1 MKLLA
6 FAASSSK
13 KSINKQ
19 LVTYA
24 SSLIE
29 GAEVEVLDLNDYE
42 LPLFSVDKEEELGHP
57 ELARAFLSKV
67 ASSDAVMISFAEHN
81 GSYSAAYKNLFDW
94 CSRIGPKVFQDKP
107 LVLLSTSPG
116 ARGGAS
122 VLAAATTSVPFFS
135 GHVKASLSIPSF
147 YENFDVE
154 RGMLKNEELKTKL
167 IEAVN
172 QLREPPPAA

>member
-6 FAASSSK
+6 FAASNSR

-19 LVTYA
+19 LVAYA
-24 SSLIE
+24 SSLID
-29 GAEVEVLDLNDYE
+29 GAEVDLLDLNDYE
-42 LPLFSVDKEEELGHP
+42 LPLFSVDREQELGHP
-57 ELARAFLSKV
+57 ESAKAFMAKV
-67 ASSDAVMISFAEHN
+67 AASDAVMISFAEHN

-94 CSRIGPKVFQDKP
+94 SSRIGQKVFQDKP

-122 VLAAATTSVPFFS
+122 VLAAATSSAPYFA

-154 RGMLKNEELKTKL
+154 RGTLKNPELKSKL
-167 IEAVN
+167 VAAVGTLKEL
-172 QLREPPPAA
+172 QPA

>member
-6 FAASSSK
+6 FAASNSK

-24 SSLIE
+24 ASLVD

-42 LPLFSVDKEEELGHP
+42 LPLFSEGREKELDHP
-57 ELARAFLSKV
+57 ELAKTFMTKV
-67 ASSDAVMISFAEHN
+67 AASDAVMISFAEHN

-94 CSRIGPKVFQDKP
+94 SSRMGNKVFQNKP
-107 LVLLSTSPG
+107 MVLLATSPG
-116 ARGGAS
+116 VRGGAS
-122 VLAAATTSVPFFS
+122 VLAAATSSAPFFA
-135 GHVKASLSIPSF
+135 GYVKASLAIPSF

-154 RGMLKNEELKTKL
+154 RGVLRNEELNSKL
-167 IEAVN
+167 VEAVG
-172 QLREPPPAA
+172 QLQNLVTT